1 MKNKVINV
9 EDKVYIY
16 SSFLRLMVFL
26 RRRGQM
32 WESLIPW
39 IIAVIVLILSLSLYF
54 IISGKGANAINFISD
69 LFRFGG
75 SG

>member
-39 IIAVIVLILSLSLYF
+39 IIAVIVLILSLTLYF
-54 IISGKGANAINFISD
+54 VISGKGASAINFLSD